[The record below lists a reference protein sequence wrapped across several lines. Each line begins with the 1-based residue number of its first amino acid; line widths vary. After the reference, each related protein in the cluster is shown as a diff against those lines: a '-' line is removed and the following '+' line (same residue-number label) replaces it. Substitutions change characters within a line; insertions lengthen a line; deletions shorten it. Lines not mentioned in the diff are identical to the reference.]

1 MRNSKDP
8 RTKILP
14 STTRRGKELPSSSAL
29 DSPSVLSKFAT
40 SPPARNLDMSPV
52 LDDATSD
59 AYDAMLDTIPDD
71 AMLDAMPAMPDTAL
85 PLGAFLDAQI
95 ARVAARCD
103 DISETADTIEV
114 EPATMPELP
123 VMPDTRYVMEGE
135 IAEDFPA
142 CKDNYDVEKLLRKWK
157 EKSLNARMK
166 YDPKFATSPI
176 FVTDKDYE
184 FFVDPELITLVE
196 SDPFHGYESETVVA
210 HLTKLHDIATLFTS
224 EEKIRHYY
232 MLKMFPFSLKDDAKT
247 WFTSLAPGCVRS
259 PQDMVYYFSE
269 TYFPAHEK
277 QAAMQEIYNFAQA
290 EEESLPQAWGRLI
303 QLLNALPD
311 RPLEKNEILDIF
323 YNGLTD
329 GSKDHLDSCAGSV
342 FRERTIEQAEILL
355 SNILCNENA
364 WTIPE
369 PPPKPTPKKRG
380 ILFLS
385 PEDMQEAKK
394 SMREKGIKSKDV
406 KNLPPIEE
414 IHGLDNPIQV
424 EQVLKAQNDLLNE
437 LNDNYVRVVTRGG
450 RMTHEPL
457 YPDGHPKRIEQ
468 DSQGVSTDA
477 PSHPRKKKEDDR
489 NLHASNPVAA
499 TPESPNDA
507 SVSDA
512 ETQSGDEQE
521 PNDNIY
527 SDVHEDAQPSNDK
540 DVEIEPSVDLDN
552 PQPKN
557 RIYNKN
563 DFTSRKHGKE
573 REPWVQKPMLFPPK
587 PSKKKDDEDF
597 ERFVEMIRP
606 VFLQMC
612 LTDMLKMSP
621 YAKYMKDIMTNKRR
635 IPEVEISSMLANY
648 TFKGGIPKKLG
659 DPGVPTIPC
668 SIKDNYVRTALCD
681 LGAGV
686 SVMPLS
692 LYRRLELDKLTPTEI
707 SLQMADKSTAFL
719 IGICEDVPVVV
730 ANTTILTDFVILDI
744 PKDDAMADI
753 LGRPFLNT
761 PGAVIDCNKGNVTF
775 HVNGNE
781 HTVHFPK
788 KQYRVHCINAIE
800 KTSSILIGRF
810 ECPIPRVKMKYD
822 LLVGEIRIPI
832 EVT

>member
-1 MRNSKDP
+1 
-8 RTKILP
+8 
-14 STTRRGKELPSSSAL
+14 
-29 DSPSVLSKFAT
+29 
-40 SPPARNLDMSPV
+40 
-52 LDDATSD
+52 
-59 AYDAMLDTIPDD
+59 ML
-71 AMLDAMPAMPDTAL
+71 DTAL

-103 DISETADTIEV
+103 DTSETADTIEV
-114 EPATMPELP
+114 EPAILPARSSSPRYELPDMPEG
-123 VMPDTRYVMEGE
+123 YVMEGE
-135 IAEDFPA
+135 IAEDFLA
-142 CKDNYDVEKLLRKWK
+142 CKDSYDVEKLLLKWK

-184 FFVDPELITLVE
+184 FSVDPELITLVE

-232 MLKMFPFSLKDDAKT
+232 ILKLFPFSLKDDAKT

-269 TYFPAHEK
+269 KYFPAHKK
-277 QAAMQEIYNFAQA
+277 QAALQEIYNFAQA
-290 EEESLPQAWGRLI
+290 EEESLPQAWGRLV

-311 RPLEKNEILDIF
+311 HPLEKNEILDIF

-329 GSKDHLDSCAGSV
+329 ASRDHLDSCAGCV
-342 FRERTIEQAEILL
+342 FRERTVEQAEILL
-355 SNILCNENA
+355 NNILCNENA

-394 SMREKGIKSKDV
+394 SMQEKGIKSEDV

-424 EQVLKAQNDLLNE
+424 VEVNSLRRFDESDIPFDKPASLCLDEFDNFVAKQQSFNDYVSRQLEQNARMLSHLSACVDRNVNDLKLLSKHASMVTTQVEQVLKAQNDLLNE
-437 LNDNYVRVVTRGG
+437 LNDNSVRVVTRGG
-450 RMTHEPL
+450 RMTQEPL
-457 YPDGHPKRIEQ
+457 YPEGHPKRIEQ

-477 PSHPRKKKEDDR
+477 PSHPRKKKKDDR

-499 TPESPNDA
+499 TPESPNDV

-512 ETQSGDEQE
+512 ETQSGDEHE
-521 PNDNIY
+521 PNDNID
-527 SDVHEDAQPSNDK
+527 SDVHDDAQPSNDK
-540 DVEIEPSVDLDN
+540 DVEIEPVDLDN

-557 RIYNKN
+557 RRYDKN
-563 DFTSRKHGKE
+563 DFAARKHGKE
-573 REPWVQKPMLFPPK
+573 REPWVQKPMPFPPK

-606 VFLQMC
+606 VFLQMR

-621 YAKYMKDIMTNKRR
+621 YAKYMKDIVTNKRR
-635 IPEVEISSMLANY
+635 IPEVEISTMLANY
-648 TFKGGIPKKLG
+648 TFKGGTPKKLG

-668 SIKDNYVRTALCD
+668 SIKGNYVRTALCD

-707 SLQMADKSTAFL
+707 SLQMADKSTAFP

-730 ANTTILTDFVILDI
+730 ANVTILTDFVILGYSR
-744 PKDDAMADI
+744 
-753 LGRPFLNT
+753 GRCHGGHPWKTLFKHCRGCYRLQQRQ
-761 PGAVIDCNKGNVTF
+761 C
-775 HVNGNE
+775 
-781 HTVHFPK
+781 HFPC
-788 KQYRVHCINAIE
+788 QR
-800 KTSSILIGRF
+800 
-810 ECPIPRVKMKYD
+810 
-822 LLVGEIRIPI
+822 
-832 EVT
+832 